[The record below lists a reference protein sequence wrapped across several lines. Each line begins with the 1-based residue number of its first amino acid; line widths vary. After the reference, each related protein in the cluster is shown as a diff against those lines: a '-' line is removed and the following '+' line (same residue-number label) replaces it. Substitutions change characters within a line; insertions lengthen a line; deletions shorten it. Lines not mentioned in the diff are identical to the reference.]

1 MMLLTQ
7 LELNEKHRAYKL
19 VEQQLAVVTLSM
31 YGAPEEE
38 KDAIREEMGL
48 LATQRDALAEEY
60 IAGGGDP
67 GQLEVDVA

>member
-1 MMLLTQ
+1 MMTQ

-19 VEQQLAVVTLSM
+19 VEKQLAEVTLSM
-31 YGAPEEE
+31 YEAPEEE
-38 KDAIREEMGL
+38 KEAIREEMAE
-48 LATQRDALAEEY
+48 LANQRSALAEEY